1 MRFQKARST
10 TPNKDLLSSSIEVE
24 LVADVFRR
32 GALLFVGEFS
42 DLKNACSRRRVSV
55 APDVLARI
63 EREQGISGGF
73 CIPVGNGESVIYF
86 RQPPQTPMLVHEVC
100 HATRRMLD
108 EIGVDDDEA
117 FAYLAEHL
125 FAQAISCVDAS
136 RSPSSK
142 GDASP
147 RTSSRTSR
155 HGNRDRRSRSSSSAR

>member
-1 MRFQKARST
+1 MNRLNPS
-10 TPNKDLLSSSIEVE
+10 KDLLASPVE
-24 LVADVFRR
+24 AELSADVFRR
-32 GALLFVGEFS
+32 GVLLFIG
-42 DLKNACSRRRVSV
+42 DLLGLKDALSHRRVSV
-55 APDVLARI
+55 AADVLARI
-63 EREQGISGGF
+63 ERGMEDSCGF

-86 RQPPQTPMLVHEVC
+86 RQTPQTPVLVHEVC

-136 RSPSSK
+136 RSPSSRD
-142 GDASP
+142 DASP

-155 HGNRDRRSRSSSSAR
+155 HGNRDRRSLSSSTR